1 MHTVDTRSMDML
13 EGWFDGDTTVH
24 FRGSFALHK
33 GNGTEDSAAVVFEL
47 EPGKAL
53 GQHTDSP
60 EEILLVMQ
68 GTVELEVGDE
78 RQVAK
83 PGTVAVVPAMV
94 PHNMRNIGEG
104 TARVIGYFPR
114 PRVVSTFAEPIQP
127 IDVQVLVHGDERAA
141 ETAAD

>member
-24 FRGSFALHK
+24 FRGGFALHK
-33 GNGTEDSAAVVFEL
+33 GNGSEDSAAVVIEL
-47 EPGKAL
+47 KPGNAL

-68 GTVELEVGDE
+68 GTVEVEIGDE
-78 RQVAK
+78 RQVAR

-127 IDVQVLVHGDERAA
+127 LGVQVLVHGDNEAK
-141 ETAAD
+141 TAAD